1 VQNLILG
8 ARARAAL
15 SGSYMV
21 RMEDV
26 QHVASPV
33 LVHRLITSFA
43 AQAEG
48 LSAKDIV
55 RRLIE
60 ESNDEA

>member
-26 QHVASPV
+26 QHVTAPV
-33 LVHRLITSFA
+33 LTHRLITSFA

-55 RRLIE
+55 SRLVE
-60 ESNDEA
+60 ESGDDA